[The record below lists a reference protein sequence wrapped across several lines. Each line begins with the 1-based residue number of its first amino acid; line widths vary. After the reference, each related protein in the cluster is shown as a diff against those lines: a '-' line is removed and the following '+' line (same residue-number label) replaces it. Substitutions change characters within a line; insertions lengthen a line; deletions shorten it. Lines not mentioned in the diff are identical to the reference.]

1 MFQVEELI
9 SISNIMP
16 EFYICYRLP
25 AIILDMY
32 IEKNNIYSLQLS
44 KAFLKQATIHLK
56 IFTSLP

>member
-1 MFQVEELI
+1 
-9 SISNIMP
+9 MP

-32 IEKNNIYSLQLS
+32 IEKNNIYSLQLP
-44 KAFLKQATIHLK
+44 KAFLKHATIHLK